1 MAETSSHAAK
11 SPALRPSGNRNRTAV
26 VRPAVLIVS
35 MAAEVV
41 VLGVM
46 VAEGVVQLAP
56 EGRPAVQDNVT
67 VPLKL
72 FFPVTM
78 SG

>member
-1 MAETSSHAAK
+1 M
-11 SPALRPSGNRNRTAV
+11 

-35 MAAEVV
+35 MAVEVV

-56 EGRPAVQDNVT
+56 EGRPAVQDTVT